1 MSEKQSTPAS
11 LRKLKNF
18 VLNELNHPETSKSN
32 RTRSESVIV
41 HEVEQRQ
48 AANDTFISPLNESPI
63 ATKKSKFSTQ
73 EKTLTSVRSKNSG
86 KEDDT
91 TKNQVAKHDF
101 KVQGLGIH
109 SVDDSALKT
118 PVAQKVFMSNQPN
131 TGKADTPSDRPK
143 LMIQPSL
150 PLNEPRAV
158 SSRSGIPNISNDHE
172 LELLIN
178 MVKLPVY
185 FEKLMAFS
193 LLGCFNLFLYYFT
206 MIPLRFVYLNYEF
219 CRIIGINFYNRL
231 FQNGFPPVVLA
242 AEAAQ
247 GGTSAGRRHS
257 RAREDAQKLH
267 AFKST
272 KEIVSFL
279 QVFRMDFILLV
290 EMVITCVIL
299 LLSLD
304 TSKAY
309 HKIKGQN
316 AIKLYALFGVLEMA
330 DKMLSTI
337 GQDFLLAIYRRVSDS
352 TLLLN
357 NKTNIPSRYFLL
369 LIIAR
374 WFYLTIHSTILIYQ
388 TIALNVAVN
397 SYSNTLGTLLLSMQF
412 GELKSS
418 VFKKFDKEG
427 LFQLAIADV
436 AERFQLVSMLA
447 IIALRNLVANKK
459 SFTMSSSFPQSWNLN
474 LIMFNQYTTGI
485 IGVLCGPM
493 VKVIGSEFIVD
504 WLKHGYIG
512 RFNRFKPE
520 IYDKV
525 FRKILVQDS
534 VNHTNFKLQARL
546 GVPIQAQVVTFIV
559 LVLPKFK
566 RMFYQMSTVKRT
578 TVLFGVWLFLLTVKL
593 ATQLIIKKWCYHIAK
608 KHETQTATA
617 SDKYYVPGELSGS
630 QGLVDEP
637 MRKIIHNDSAN
648 MPASAAEFRLKK
660 DAKDPTSLEK
670 VERYKMSSKKIW

>member
-18 VLNELNHPETSKSN
+18 VLNELNNPETSKTN
-32 RTRSESVIV
+32 RTRSGSVTTHGLGLKQEREDSFSSFV
-41 HEVEQRQ
+41 
-48 AANDTFISPLNESPI
+48 NDSPI
-63 ATKKSKFSTQ
+63 IPKKSNPYTQ
-73 EKTLTSVRSKNSG
+73 EKSLIGARSKNLQ

-91 TKNQVAKHDF
+91 LKEKVV

-109 SVDDSALKT
+109 SLNDSALRT
-118 PVAQKVFMSNQPN
+118 PIAQKVLLSDQPN
-131 TGKADTPSDRPK
+131 TNKADSPSDRPK
-143 LMIQPSL
+143 LTIHPGAL
-150 PLNEPRAV
+150 HTEARGV
-158 SSRSGIPNISNDHE
+158 SSRSGIPNISNEHE

-219 CRIIGINFYNRL
+219 CRIIGINFYNKL
-231 FQNGFPPVVLA
+231 FRNSFAPVVLA

-247 GGTSAGRRHS
+247 SGTGTSGRRQS
-257 RAREDAQKLH
+257 RAREETQKRH

-272 KEIVSFL
+272 KQIVSFL

-290 EMVITCVIL
+290 EMIITCVIL

-474 LIMFNQYTTGI
+474 LIIFNQYTTGI
-485 IGVLCGPM
+485 VGVLCGPM

-546 GVPIQAQVVTFIV
+546 GVPVQAQVVTFIV

-578 TVLFGVWLFLLTVKL
+578 AVLFGAWLFLLTVKL
-593 ATQLIIKKWCYHIAK
+593 ATQLIIKKWCRHITK
-608 KHETQTATA
+608 KHEQQTSAA

-630 QGLVDEP
+630 QGMVDEP
-637 MRKIIHNDSAN
+637 MRRIIHNDSAN

-670 VERYKMSSKKIW
+670 VERYKMCSKKIW